1 MEATIAMLWCVQWV
15 SSMFGKWRT
24 YCVVM
29 RFFYFFNFSVY
40 MAYITSFKCMHCIGF
55 VMF

>member
-40 MAYITSFKCMHCIGF
+40 MAYITSFKCMHYIGF